1 MEVDKNK
8 EWHAQQ
14 EKILKKWAEVSSSY
28 RYLHDRSYT
37 LYTSKNLYFAL
48 PVIILSTITG
58 TANFAQ
64 ASFPDSIKPYAPSFI
79 GTLNLA
85 AGLITTIAQFLRVSE
100 LLESHRVASLAF
112 GKLSRNIAVELSLPV
127 TERTTTGTA
136 FLSTCRVELD
146 KLIEQSPT
154 IPLSILSSFDKK
166 FKESD
171 FIKPDILEITGV
183 EVYQNNEMEDKKFKE
198 ELLKLE
204 KEKRKT
210 IIKEEEERK
219 LKAYNEIKKLKKQT
233 KKKEL
238 STMTVHKSLDKLLS
252 SFNPPSKEED
262 MLVFD
267 NNVTSS
273 DSSESN
279 DSIKR
284 VDYVNDLSLDLKKNL
299 VSDIKEDIKDVI
311 LDVKEA
317 KEDIVLDVK
326 EEIISDVSKIK
337 LDDKKTEE
345 ITEKNDKDDYNKE

>member
-1 MEVDKNK
+1 METENNK
-8 EWHAQQ
+8 DWHAQQ

-37 LYTSKNLYFAL
+37 LYNSRNLYFAL

-64 ASFPDSIKPYAPSFI
+64 SSFPDSIKPYAPSFI

-100 LLESHRVASLAF
+100 LLESHKVASLAF

-127 TERTTTGTA
+127 SERTTTGTA

-146 KLIEQSPT
+146 KLIEQSPS
-154 IPLSILSSFDKK
+154 IPLTILSSFDKK
-166 FKESD
+166 FKGSD

-183 EVYQNNEMEDKKFKE
+183 EVYQNNELEDKKFKD

-204 KEKRKT
+204 KEKRNS

-219 LKAYNEIKKLKKQT
+219 LQAYNEIKKLKKQT

-238 STMTVHKSLDKLLS
+238 STMSVHKSLDKLLS
-252 SFNPPSKEED
+252 SFNSPPKEEE

-273 DSSESN
+273 DSS
-279 DSIKR
+279 DSTDYIKR
-284 VDYVNDLSLDLKKNL
+284 VDYVEDLSLDVKKD
-299 VSDIKEDIKDVI
+299 SI
-311 LDVKEA
+311 LDV

-326 EEIISDVSKIK
+326 E
-337 LDDKKTEE
+337 
-345 ITEKNDKDDYNKE
+345 DKDDDNKE

>member
-1 MEVDKNK
+1 METENNK
-8 EWHAQQ
+8 DWHAQQ

-37 LYTSKNLYFAL
+37 LYNSRNLYFAL

-64 ASFPDSIKPYAPSFI
+64 SSFPDSIKPYAPSFI

-100 LLESHRVASLAF
+100 LLESHKVASLAF

-127 TERTTTGTA
+127 SERTTTGTA

-146 KLIEQSPT
+146 KLIEQSPS
-154 IPLSILSSFDKK
+154 IPLTILSSFDKK
-166 FKESD
+166 FKGSD

-183 EVYQNNEMEDKKFKE
+183 EVYQNNELEDKKFKD

-204 KEKRKT
+204 KENRNS

-219 LKAYNEIKKLKKQT
+219 LQAYNEIKKLKKQT

-238 STMTVHKSLDKLLS
+238 STMSVHKSLDKLLS
-252 SFNPPSKEED
+252 SFNSPPKEEE

-273 DSSESN
+273 DSS
-279 DSIKR
+279 DSTDYIKR
-284 VDYVNDLSLDLKKNL
+284 VDYVEDLSLDVKKD
-299 VSDIKEDIKDVI
+299 SI
-311 LDVKEA
+311 LDV

-326 EEIISDVSKIK
+326 EDIVLDVKEDIILDVK
-337 LDDKKTEE
+337 
-345 ITEKNDKDDYNKE
+345 EKKDDDNKE

>member
-1 MEVDKNK
+1 METENNK
-8 EWHAQQ
+8 DWHAQQ

-37 LYTSKNLYFAL
+37 LYNSRNLYFAL

-64 ASFPDSIKPYAPSFI
+64 SSFPDSIKPYAPSFI

-100 LLESHRVASLAF
+100 LLESHKVASLAF

-127 TERTTTGTA
+127 SERTTTGTA

-146 KLIEQSPT
+146 KLIEQSPN
-154 IPLSILSSFDKK
+154 IPLTILSSFDKK
-166 FKESD
+166 FKGSD

-183 EVYQNNEMEDKKFKE
+183 EVYQNNELEDKKFKD

-204 KEKRKT
+204 KEKRNS

-219 LKAYNEIKKLKKQT
+219 LQAYNEIKKLKKQT

-238 STMTVHKSLDKLLS
+238 STMSVHKSLDKLLS
-252 SFNPPSKEED
+252 SFNSPPKEEE

-273 DSSESN
+273 DSS
-279 DSIKR
+279 DSTDYIKR
-284 VDYVNDLSLDLKKNL
+284 VDYVEDLSLDVKKD
-299 VSDIKEDIKDVI
+299 SI
-311 LDVKEA
+311 LDV

-326 EEIISDVSKIK
+326 EDIVLDVKEDIV
-337 LDDKKTEE
+337 LDVKEDIVLDVKE
-345 ITEKNDKDDYNKE
+345 DKDDDNKE

>member
-1 MEVDKNK
+1 METENNK
-8 EWHAQQ
+8 DWHAQQ

-37 LYTSKNLYFAL
+37 LYNSRNLYFAL

-64 ASFPDSIKPYAPSFI
+64 SSFPDSIKPYAPSFI

-100 LLESHRVASLAF
+100 LLESHKVASLAF

-127 TERTTTGTA
+127 SERTTTGTA

-146 KLIEQSPT
+146 KLIEQSPN
-154 IPLSILSSFDKK
+154 IPLTILSSFDKK
-166 FKESD
+166 FKGSD

-183 EVYQNNEMEDKKFKE
+183 EVYQNNELEDKKFKD

-204 KEKRKT
+204 KEKRNS

-219 LKAYNEIKKLKKQT
+219 LQAYNEIKKLKKQT

-238 STMTVHKSLDKLLS
+238 STMSVHKSLDKLLS
-252 SFNPPSKEED
+252 SFNSPPKEEE

-273 DSSESN
+273 DSS
-279 DSIKR
+279 DSTDYIKR
-284 VDYVNDLSLDLKKNL
+284 VDYVEDLSLDVKKD
-299 VSDIKEDIKDVI
+299 SI
-311 LDVKEA
+311 LDV

-326 EEIISDVSKIK
+326 EDIVLDVKEDIILDVK
-337 LDDKKTEE
+337 
-345 ITEKNDKDDYNKE
+345 EKNDKDDDNKE

>member
-1 MEVDKNK
+1 METENNK
-8 EWHAQQ
+8 DWHAQQ

-37 LYTSKNLYFAL
+37 LYNSRNLYFAL

-64 ASFPDSIKPYAPSFI
+64 SSFPDSIKPYAPSFI

-100 LLESHRVASLAF
+100 LLESHKVASLAF

-127 TERTTTGTA
+127 SERTTTGTA

-146 KLIEQSPT
+146 KLIEQSPS
-154 IPLSILSSFDKK
+154 IPLTILSSFDKK
-166 FKESD
+166 FKGSD

-183 EVYQNNEMEDKKFKE
+183 EVYQNNELEDKKFKD

-204 KEKRKT
+204 KEKRNS

-219 LKAYNEIKKLKKQT
+219 LQAYNEIKKLKKQT

-238 STMTVHKSLDKLLS
+238 STMSVHKSLDKLLS
-252 SFNPPSKEED
+252 SFNSPPKEEE

-273 DSSESN
+273 DSS
-279 DSIKR
+279 DSTDYIKR
-284 VDYVNDLSLDLKKNL
+284 VDYVEDLSLDVKKD
-299 VSDIKEDIKDVI
+299 SI
-311 LDVKEA
+311 LDV

-326 EEIISDVSKIK
+326 EDIVLDVKEDIV
-337 LDDKKTEE
+337 LDVKEDIVLDVKE
-345 ITEKNDKDDYNKE
+345 DKDDDNKE